1 MKKQEAIVDP
11 GTIEAE
17 ENFLIDCQFL
27 IQDLINLKGISR
39 SELAKRAGISKS
51 RLSQILSAEA
61 NPTVKTFA
69 RLFHV
74 LGVAVT
80 PRVVQGNRDNAASLL
95 PDQDGWELVEEEVS
109 QLLLSKSERAN
120 ADSWLGASNDNY
132 GAVDGNVESIQ
143 LRVA

>member
-1 MKKQEAIVDP
+1 MKKRDAIIDP
-11 GTIEAE
+11 GIVEAE

-27 IQDLINLKGISR
+27 IQDLINAKGISR

-74 LGVAVT
+74 LGAMVT
-80 PRVVQGNRDNAASLL
+80 PQVVQGNRDVAISLQ
-95 PDQDGWELVEEEVS
+95 PDLDGWEIVEEEAL
-109 QLLLSKSERAN
+109 QLVLSKPKHAK

-132 GAVDGNVESIQ
+132 DVVDGDVRSI
-143 LRVA
+143 RMA